1 MLELSPMDVKT
12 LLVGLVRDSVF
23 DLGPKH
29 HLRAVHEVVH
39 HVFKLRHQRLPIN
52 DVEVDLGI
60 SGNLDSNVTLN
71 VINEPAKINLVVK
84 HPLFLVD

>member
-1 MLELSPMDVKT
+1 
-12 LLVGLVRDSVF
+12 
-23 DLGPKH
+23 
-29 HLRAVHEVVH
+29 LRAVHEVVH
-39 HVFKLRHQRLPIN
+39 YILELRHQCLPVN

-60 SGNLDSNVTLN
+60 GGDLDSNVTFN